1 MSDSIVDAKHLAE
14 RLQVTPQTVLAW
26 ARRGWIP
33 CMKAGRRPVLFSVI
47 EVEKALNR
55 GERELMPALT
65 ARFERA
71 LIEQALRH
79 TGGRRI
85 EAAGLL
91 GIGRNTLTRKA
102 QELGVDQKDDD
113 KQEKVRETAE
123 LKDSVN

>member
-1 MSDSIVDAKHLAE
+1 MLE
-14 RLQVTPQTVLAW
+14 R
-26 ARRGWIP
+26 
-33 CMKAGRRPVLFSVI
+33 
-47 EVEKALNR
+47 EVEKALSR
-55 GERELMPALT
+55 GERDLMPALT

-102 QELGVDQKDDD
+102 QELGVDQKDEDRTQD
-113 KQEKVRETAE
+113 KRADIAET
-123 LKDSVN
+123 KDVAV